1 MLQYPPINPVA
12 LQLGPVKIHWYGVMY
27 GLGFFLTYLIVRSQ
41 TRRRQLMSDSD
52 VADFIMYLIMGVILG
67 GRIGYILFYNFK
79 EYLAHPLEILA
90 VWHGG
95 MSFHGGLVGTILAGW
110 LYCRRMRLSFLEMA
124 DVVMVAVPLGLGLGR
139 LGNFINAELW
149 GRPASVPWAMVF
161 PTDPLGLPRHPSQLY
176 EFGLEGIVLFAIM
189 WGLSRLR
196 LPNGTLLG
204 TFLMGYGLSRIIV
217 EFFRNPDAQLGFVL
231 GPFSMGQLLSVPM
244 VLAGLAL
251 VLWVTLRARGRAP
264 ATGTGS
270 EGTVSPQ
277 T

>member
-27 GLGFFLTYLIVRSQ
+27 GLGFILTYFIVRSQ

-67 GRIGYILFYNFK
+67 GRLGYILFYNFK
-79 EYLAHPLEILA
+79 EYLAHPLEIFA

-110 LYCRRMRLSFLEMA
+110 LYCRKHQLSFLEMA
-124 DVVMVAVPLGLGLGR
+124 DITMVAVPLGLGLGR

-149 GRPASVPWAMVF
+149 GRPTDVPWAMVF
-161 PTDPLGLPRHPSQLY
+161 PTDPMQLPRHPSQLY
-176 EFGLEGIVLFAIM
+176 EFGLEGILLFGILF
-189 WGLSRLR
+189 GLSRLR
-196 LPNGTLLG
+196 LPNGVLLG
-204 TFLMGYGLSRIIV
+204 TFLTGYGLSRIFI
-217 EFFRNPDAQLGFVL
+217 EFFRNPDAQLGYVL
-231 GPFSMGQLLSVPM
+231 GPFSMGQLLSLPM
-244 VLAGLAL
+244 VISGVAL
-251 VLWVTLRARGRAP
+251 VVWVVWRDRRRTP
-264 ATGTGS
+264 AGSGS
-270 EGTVSPQ
+270 EGTISPQ